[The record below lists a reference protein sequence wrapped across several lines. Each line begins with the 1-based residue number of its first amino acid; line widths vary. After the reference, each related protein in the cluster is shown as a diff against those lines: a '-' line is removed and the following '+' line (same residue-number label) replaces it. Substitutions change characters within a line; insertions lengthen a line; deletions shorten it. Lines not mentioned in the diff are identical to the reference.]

1 MLVIFILVIFI
12 LVIFIIVIFI
22 IVILIFMF
30 MSEPRAR
37 PRARPPSLSP
47 FGTAVKIRKNKKGR
61 KNVVVATTRPN
72 EQYLEV
78 AAKKTEAPLL
88 CAPLGGG
95 GY

>member
-1 MLVIFILVIFI
+1 MLFISSYYFYYCYFYFYFYV
-12 LVIFIIVIFI
+12 
-22 IVILIFMF
+22 
-30 MSEPRAR
+30 RAEGEATITISTR
-37 PRARPPSLSP
+37 CRCKL
-47 FGTAVKIRKNKKGR
+47 KKQKKGG